1 MICAFVMPLPKHPR
15 AVITGA
21 ASGLGR
27 ALALELAGRQAKLL
41 LADLNEEGSRETARL
56 VAGAGGEAHAVR
68 CDVSRSEDVAA
79 LVGEADRA
87 LGGVDLVVNNAGVCA
102 GGQVGEIPLADWA
115 WVMGVNLWGVIHGC
129 HAFAPRFKEQR
140 SGHFLNVASA
150 AGFIS
155 VPGIAPYCVT
165 KAGVVALSETLRL
178 ELAPHGVGVTVLC
191 PTFFRTQIA
200 SSGRGLDGPMKATAE
215 KLMGREGLQ
224 ADYVARRAV
233 EAVDAGRLYAVP
245 HRDGRWVWRLK
256 RAIPELLQDVVMRQ
270 VMRRAL

>member
-1 MICAFVMPLPKHPR
+1 MPLPKHPR

-27 ALALELAGRQAKLL
+27 ALAVELAGRQAKLL

-102 GGQVGEIPLADWA
+102 GGPVGEVSLEDWA
-115 WVMGVNLWGVIHGC
+115 WVMGVNLWGVVHGC
-129 HAFAPRFKEQR
+129 HAFAPRFKAQR

-150 AGFIS
+150 AGFIA
-155 VPGIAPYCVT
+155 VPGLAPYCVT
-165 KAGVVALSETLRL
+165 KAGVVALSETLRI

-191 PTFFRTQIA
+191 PTFFKTQIVE
-200 SSGRGLDGPMKATAE
+200 SGRGFDETMRKDAE
-215 KLMGREGLQ
+215 KLMGRKGVQ
-224 ADYVARRAV
+224 ADFVARRAI

-245 HRDGRWVWRLK
+245 HRDGRWFWRLK
-256 RAIPELLQDVVMRQ
+256 RAVPELLQDVVMPR
-270 VMRRAL
+270 VARRRA

>member
-1 MICAFVMPLPKHPR
+1 MSLPKQPR
-15 AVITGA
+15 AVITGG

-27 ALALELAGRQAKLL
+27 ALALELAGRHAKLL
-41 LADLNEEGSRETARL
+41 LADLNDEGSRETARL
-56 VAGAGGEAHAVR
+56 VADAGGEAHTVR
-68 CDVSRSEDVAA
+68 CDVSRSDEVAA

-87 LGGVDLVVNNAGVCA
+87 LGGVDLVVNNAGVSA
-102 GGQVGEIPLADWA
+102 SGNVGELSLEDWS

-150 AGFIS
+150 AGFLA
-155 VPGIAPYCVT
+155 VPGAASYCVT

-191 PTFFRTQIA
+191 PTFFKTMIVE
-200 SSGRGLDGPMKATAE
+200 SGRGFDERRKAVVE
-215 KLMGREGLQ
+215 KLMGRKGLQ
-224 ADYVARRAV
+224 ADYVARRAI

-245 HRDGRWVWRLK
+245 HSDGRWFWRAK
-256 RAIPELLQDVVMRQ
+256 RAMPELLHHTFVSRLMSKV
-270 VMRRAL
+270 

>member
-1 MICAFVMPLPKHPR
+1 MSLPKQPR

-41 LADLNEEGSRETARL
+41 LADLNDDGSRETARL
-56 VAGAGGEAHAVR
+56 VADAGGEAHTVR
-68 CDVSRSEDVAA
+68 CDVSRSDDVAA

-102 GGQVGEIPLADWA
+102 GGPVGEVPLEDWS

-129 HAFAPRFKEQR
+129 HAFTPRFKEQKR
-140 SGHFLNVASA
+140 GHFLNIASA
-150 AGFIS
+150 AGFIA
-155 VPGIAPYCVT
+155 VAGLAPYCVT
-165 KAGVVALSETLRL
+165 KAGVVALSETMKL

-191 PTFFRTQIA
+191 PTFFRTQIVESA
-200 SSGRGLDGPMKATAE
+200 RGVDAKMKEIAE

-224 ADYVARRAV
+224 ADYVARRAI

-245 HRDGRWVWRLK
+245 HRDGRWFWRAK
-256 RAIPELLQDVVMRQ
+256 RAIPELLHERVLPRLT
-270 VMRRAL
+270 RRL

>member
-1 MICAFVMPLPKHPR
+1 MPLPKHPR

-27 ALALELAGRQAKLL
+27 ALALELAGRRAKLL

-245 HRDGRWVWRLK
+245 HRDGRWGWRLK
-256 RAIPELLQDVVMRQ
+256 RALPELLQDVVMRQ